1 MVDINMHPHIK
12 IYNYLYIELSI
23 VEKGRNQL
31 AVNRKENFLTYA
43 TRFR

>member
-1 MVDINMHPHIK
+1 MHTYIE

-23 VEKGRNQL
+23 EEKSQNQL
-31 AVNRKENFLTYA
+31 AVNRKEHFLTYA